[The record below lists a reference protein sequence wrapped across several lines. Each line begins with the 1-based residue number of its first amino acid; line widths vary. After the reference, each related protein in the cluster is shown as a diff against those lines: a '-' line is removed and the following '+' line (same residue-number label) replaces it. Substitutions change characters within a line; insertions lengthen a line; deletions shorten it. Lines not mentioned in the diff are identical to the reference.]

1 MISVLKNSFSK
12 PSRKIL
18 EILPLNVRSVA
29 KYSVSRIIDSKATI
43 MQGGMPESHADCLA
57 CHKCV
62 TVPTSRDSLTVTF
75 KSVTKFTSEL
85 IVRPV
90 LPTWAWQSY

>member
-18 EILPLNVRSVA
+18 EALPLYVRSVA

-43 MQGGMPESHADCLA
+43 MQGDKFPILCQSHMQ
-57 CHKCV
+57 
-62 TVPTSRDSLTVTF
+62 T
-75 KSVTKFTSEL
+75 
-85 IVRPV
+85 
-90 LPTWAWQSY
+90 AWHAINV